1 MKDLKPYLICENAS
15 ILEALKR
22 INELPDSL
30 TLLVT
35 REDDKLLG
43 TLTDGDIRRGF
54 IKGLTLSD
62 PISKFMSVSFK
73 YIKKGFSISELKTA
87 RHQNIRLLPFL
98 DEDDRIIKI
107 YDLKKCA
114 SILPLECVIM
124 AGGRGERLRPLTDN
138 VPKPML
144 LLGNKP
150 IIVHNI
156 DRLISYGIEKIYISV
171 RYLGQKIVDYFG
183 DGSSK
188 GIRIEYIWED
198 EPIGTVGAISL
209 VKDFTTDYILI
220 MNSDLFTD
228 VDFEDLYLN
237 VINSDSSLGVSTIP
251 YTTKIPYGIFT
262 VDENQIKGLK
272 EKPIYTNYANAG
284 IYILKKKIID
294 KIPYNSFFNI
304 TDLMEKLIE
313 EGQTVI
319 HNPIVGY
326 WIDIGQLQ
334 DYLNAQEIVKHL
346 HNGGYN

>member
-1 MKDLKPYLICENAS
+1 MKDFRPFLICENAT

-35 REDDKLLG
+35 KNDDRLLG

-54 IKGLTLSD
+54 IRGLTLND
-62 PISKFMSVSFK
+62 TISKFMSVSFRA
-73 YIKKGFSISELKTA
+73 IKKGFSVSELKTA
-87 RHQNIRLLPFL
+87 RNQNIRLLPFL
-98 DEDDRIIKI
+98 DENDKIIKI
-107 YDLKKCA
+107 YDLKKCV

-124 AGGRGERLRPLTDN
+124 AGGRGERLRPLTDTI
-138 VPKPML
+138 PKPML
-144 LLGNKP
+144 LLGSKP
-150 IIVHNI
+150 IIEHNI

-171 RYLGQKIVDYFG
+171 KYLGQQIVDYFG

-188 GIRIEYIWED
+188 GIHIEYIWED
-198 EPIGTVGAISL
+198 KPIGTVGAISL
-209 VKDFTTDYILI
+209 VKDFGTEYILI

-237 VINSDSSLGVSTIP
+237 VIKSDSSLGVSTIP

-262 VDENQIKGLK
+262 VDENQITGLK
-272 EKPIYTNYANAG
+272 EKPVYTNYANAG
-284 IYILKKKIID
+284 IYILKRNIID

-304 TDLMEKLIE
+304 TDLMEKLIK
-313 EGQTVI
+313 EGQSVI

-326 WIDIGQLQ
+326 WIDIGQQQ
-334 DYLNAQEIVKHL
+334 DYLNALEIEKHL
-346 HNGGYN
+346 HNAGYN